1 MAVPIDSYL
10 QWIAEHVGLDPHGQC
25 KEVTERMAA
34 AFPELR
40 RVRGHYVCPSE
51 GPQPHWWMITPDGMV
66 LDPTKEQFA
75 SQGQGAYEP
84 HEGPEPTGT
93 CLNCGALVYGETSF
107 CNSDCTN
114 EFSSYI
120 ESEVQ

>member
-1 MAVPIDSYL
+1 MNPIDRYMK
-10 QWIAEHVGLDPHGQC
+10 WISEHVGPDPHGQC
-25 KEVTERMAA
+25 KEVTARMAA

-40 RVRGHYVCPSE
+40 RVRGHYVCPSD
-51 GPQPHWWMITPDGMV
+51 GRQQHWWMVSPDGTV
-66 LDPTKEQFA
+66 LDPTKEQF
-75 SQGQGAYEP
+75 SSRGQGLYEP

-107 CNSDCTN
+107 CNANCMN

-120 ESEVQ
+120 QKEVE